1 MSKHRIFNNALRLLS
16 AAMRRDRS
24 HLKDYVTSLNDQ
36 SEQIFE
42 HIQDAQVVIESL
54 LTWKKIQESDFN
66 PRSIDCFVH
75 FA

>member
-1 MSKHRIFNNALRLLS
+1 MSKRRIFNNALRLFS
-16 AAMRRDRS
+16 ASMRRARS

-36 SEQIFE
+36 SKQIFE
-42 HIQDAQVVIESL
+42 HIQDAQVVIEPL

-66 PRSIDCFVH
+66 PHSRDCFVH